1 MKKTLLFTIG
11 MMLSLTAGMTVSNA
25 MLAGDDNAD
34 LLESIF
40 EEAGVDFAD
49 SRDTKELENLASSEE
64 PFANLYLF
72 MLQNVN
78 DGPTD
83 AAIEEVASRYG
94 YTEEEIENIVLR
106 GSAKDII
113 EKKQTEAQE
122 AEIAENAEKLS
133 EAQEKADGDMEEF
146 LASNDFGD
154 GTEEYLRWYYETY
167 EAPPT
172 EGELKTRLTSDY
184 LLTEY
189 NKLSDAF
196 DKELNFQQENR
207 RLGYEALASEMFF
220 NNDLGD
226 SANIDILY
234 DLDLIHYLMFGDFIT
249 YPDRSGGDPD
259 VETASEEEPVLFK
272 TPEASDEV
280 DLAEEA
286 PINPYVCYGDE
297 DLANA
302 LSAYEAAP
310 PDTGDALPEVNQDS
324 GIDYEI
330 GDEGAPE
337 VPDSGTSTETDGS
350 GSDAGSGSS
359 SETAS
364 NPYEV
369 DLGSAFEKLDDLLS
383 SFEDF
388 NKSNWTRDL
397 PCNDIYCIEV
407 KFVSETDGAEVD
419 TEAYE
424 ETDNCIACHVQFI
437 KERLEET
444 MSKSLV
450 PSKITMNWFED
461 ATCKEA
467 GKMINLDL
475 NVYAIKKPIDLDP
488 GDDTDDIANE
498 DIDEFKT
505 NLFSIAGLAP
515 PGGTKTTLGKTKAQQ
530 DCQSILNLH
539 DTSKTERAI
548 DELLNQCEEAA
559 DETAA
564 EVQTAFEEF
573 KMESYSQS
581 TSELYGQVS
590 QELYSMLLYFQTF
603 QEGLQA
609 SYLTEGAPLANLLTK
624 GYCE

>member
-11 MMLSLTAGMTVSNA
+11 MMISLTGGMAVSQA
-25 MLAGDDNAD
+25 MLAGDDNGD

-40 EEAGVDFAD
+40 EEAGVNFDD
-49 SRDTKELENLASSEE
+49 MRDTKELENLASTEV
-64 PFANLYLF
+64 PFSNLYLF

-78 DGPTD
+78 EGPTD
-83 AAIEEVASRYG
+83 DAIEEIANRYG
-94 YTEEEIENIVLR
+94 YTEDEIESIVLR
-106 GSAKDII
+106 GSAKEII

-122 AEIAENAEKLS
+122 AEIAENAQQLAD
-133 EAQEKADGDMEEF
+133 AQVQADADMEEF
-146 LASNDFGD
+146 LASNDFGEN
-154 GTEEYLRWYYETY
+154 TEEYLRWYYEEY
-167 EAPPT
+167 EAPPSQ
-172 EGELKTRLTSDY
+172 GELETRLTSEF
-184 LLTEY
+184 LLNEY
-189 NKLSDAF
+189 NVLSDAF
-196 DKELNFQQENR
+196 DAELAFQQENR

-220 NNDLGD
+220 NNDLSD

-249 YPDRSGGDPD
+249 YPDRSGDED
-259 VETASEEEPVLFK
+259 VETASEEEEPVLFK
-272 TPEASDEV
+272 TPEQTDTV
-280 DLAEEA
+280 DLAEEE
-286 PINPYVCYGDE
+286 PVNPYVCYGDE

-302 LSAYEAAP
+302 LTAYEEAP
-310 PDTGDALPEVNQDS
+310 PDTSDALPEDEGSSNIDYNIGDDDEESAPDVEDS
-324 GIDYEI
+324 GD
-330 GDEGAPE
+330 DDDDSS
-337 VPDSGTSTETDGS
+337 VDSGGGE
-350 GSDAGSGSS
+350 A
-359 SETAS
+359 ES

-388 NKSNWTRDL
+388 NKSNWTRNL
-397 PCNDIYCIEV
+397 PCNDVYCIEV
-407 KFVSETDGAEVD
+407 KFVSESDDAEVD
-419 TEAYE
+419 TDRYE
-424 ETDNCIACHVQFI
+424 ETENCIACHIQFI

-461 ATCKEA
+461 ATCKDA

-498 DIDEFKT
+498 DINEFKT
-505 NLFSIAGLAP
+505 KLFGIAGLP
-515 PGGTKTTLGKTKAQQ
+515 LPGGTKTTLGKTKAEQ

-539 DTSKTERAI
+539 ETSKTERAI
-548 DELLNQCEEAA
+548 DDLLNQCEEAA

-564 EVQTAFEEF
+564 EIQTAFEEF

-609 SYLTEGAPLANLLTK
+609 SYLTEDAPLANLLTK

>member
-11 MMLSLTAGMTVSNA
+11 MMISLTGGMAVSQA
-25 MLAGDDNAD
+25 MLAGDDNGD

-40 EEAGVDFAD
+40 EEAGVNFDD
-49 SRDTKELENLASSEE
+49 KRDTKELENLASTEA
-64 PFANLYLF
+64 PFSNLYLF

-83 AAIEEVASRYG
+83 DAIEEIANRYG
-94 YTEEEIENIVLR
+94 YTEDEIESIVLR
-106 GSAKDII
+106 GSAKEII

-122 AEIAENAEKLS
+122 AEIAENAQQLAD
-133 EAQEKADGDMEEF
+133 AQAQADADMEEF
-146 LASNDFGD
+146 LASNDFGEN
-154 GTEEYLRWYYETY
+154 TEEYLRWYYEEY
-167 EAPPT
+167 EAPPSQ
-172 EGELKTRLTSDY
+172 GELETRLTSEF
-184 LLTEY
+184 LLNEY
-189 NKLSDAF
+189 NVLSDAF
-196 DKELNFQQENR
+196 DAELAFQQENR

-220 NNDLGD
+220 NNDLSD

-249 YPDRSGGDPD
+249 YPDRSGDED
-259 VETASEEEPVLFK
+259 VETASEEEEPVLFK
-272 TPEASDEV
+272 TPEQTDTV
-280 DLAEEA
+280 DLAEEE
-286 PINPYVCYGDE
+286 PVNPYVCYGDE
-297 DLANA
+297 NLANA
-302 LSAYEAAP
+302 LTAYEEAP
-310 PDTGDALPEVNQDS
+310 PDTSDALPEDEGSSNIDYNIGDDDEESSPDVEDS
-324 GIDYEI
+324 GD
-330 GDEGAPE
+330 DDDDSS
-337 VPDSGTSTETDGS
+337 VDSGGGE
-350 GSDAGSGSS
+350 A
-359 SETAS
+359 ES
-364 NPYEV
+364 NPYKV

-388 NKSNWTRDL
+388 NKSNWTRNL
-397 PCNDIYCIEV
+397 PCNDVYCIEV
-407 KFVSETDGAEVD
+407 KFVNESDDAEVD
-419 TEAYE
+419 TERYE
-424 ETDNCIACHVQFI
+424 ETENCIACHIQFI

-461 ATCKEA
+461 ATCKDA

-498 DIDEFKT
+498 DINEFKT
-505 NLFSIAGLAP
+505 KLFGIAGLP
-515 PGGTKTTLGKTKAQQ
+515 LPGGTKTTLGKTKAEQ

-539 DTSKTERAI
+539 ETSKTERAI
-548 DELLNQCEEAA
+548 DDLLNQCEEAA

-564 EVQTAFEEF
+564 EIQTAFEEF

-609 SYLTEGAPLANLLTK
+609 SYLTEDAPLANLLTK

>member
-11 MMLSLTAGMTVSNA
+11 MMISLTGGMAVSQA
-25 MLAGDDNAD
+25 MLAGDDNGD

-40 EEAGVDFAD
+40 EEAGVNFDD
-49 SRDTKELENLASSEE
+49 KRDTKELENLASTEA
-64 PFANLYLF
+64 PFSNLYLF

-83 AAIEEVASRYG
+83 DAIEEIANRYG
-94 YTEEEIENIVLR
+94 YTEDEIESIVLR
-106 GSAKDII
+106 GSAKEII

-122 AEIAENAEKLS
+122 AEIAENAQQLAD
-133 EAQEKADGDMEEF
+133 AQAQADADMEEF
-146 LASNDFGD
+146 LASNDFGEN
-154 GTEEYLRWYYETY
+154 TEEYLRWYYEEY
-167 EAPPT
+167 EAPPSQ
-172 EGELKTRLTSDY
+172 GELETRLTSEF
-184 LLTEY
+184 LLNEY
-189 NKLSDAF
+189 NVLSDAF
-196 DKELNFQQENR
+196 DAELAFQQENR

-220 NNDLGD
+220 NNDLSD

-249 YPDRSGGDPD
+249 YPDRSGDED
-259 VETASEEEPVLFK
+259 VETASEEEEPVLFK
-272 TPEASDEV
+272 TPEQTDTV
-280 DLAEEA
+280 DLAEEE
-286 PINPYVCYGDE
+286 PVNPYVCYGDE

-302 LSAYEAAP
+302 LTAYEEAP
-310 PDTGDALPEVNQDS
+310 PDTSDALPEDEGSSNIDYNIGDDDEESSPDVVNSGDDDDDSSVDS
-324 GIDYEI
+324 GGGEA
-330 GDEGAPE
+330 E
-337 VPDSGTSTETDGS
+337 
-350 GSDAGSGSS
+350 
-359 SETAS
+359 S
-364 NPYEV
+364 NPYKV

-388 NKSNWTRDL
+388 NKSNWTRNL
-397 PCNDIYCIEV
+397 PCNDVYCIEV
-407 KFVSETDGAEVD
+407 KFVSESDDAEVD
-419 TEAYE
+419 TERYE
-424 ETDNCIACHVQFI
+424 ETENCIACHIQFI

-461 ATCKEA
+461 ATCKDA

-498 DIDEFKT
+498 DINEFKT
-505 NLFSIAGLAP
+505 KLFGIAGLP
-515 PGGTKTTLGKTKAQQ
+515 LPGGTKTTLGKTKAEQ

-539 DTSKTERAI
+539 ETSKTERAI
-548 DELLNQCEEAA
+548 DDLLNQCEEAA

-564 EVQTAFEEF
+564 EIQTAFEEF

-609 SYLTEGAPLANLLTK
+609 SYLTEDAPLANLLTK